1 MTKLRELEKRLK
13 DEPDNLGLRVT
24 LAGALIEA
32 GRRADAVELYRS
44 VAVAYRDAGRAQ
56 QAITVC
62 RSVLELA
69 PDDPACQALLAT
81 LTADAVPERLT
92 PMPGQ
97 REPQVRLTPPTL
109 RPPSEDDSDGV
120 PRRSSYDLTPLPAPL
135 PYHVA
140 DPSVATQLR
149 REDLPPSLRAELGPA
164 PEIEGIAAAA
174 RQISASLIAASRQ
187 ADEAAEAI
195 ASLVGDHPS
204 IDDGL
209 EPSALPDADEDEE
222 ADDDDD
228 DDDLGEATMDADEL
242 AHVRFDATPDAIA
255 HAIRGSATA
264 ELSDEDL
271 ESIDDVAEA
280 SAVGAELIEDA
291 ARLSERELGT
301 RVERDEQVPED
312 EIGTR
317 VGGPGAVSVDEDLGA
332 TVNASEQGD
341 DQGDDDLTLPP
352 RLFSEAPR
360 TVEDELT
367 SPRDLPAGVQAP
379 RPRLDAR
386 SRPTMP
392 LRDHAPA
399 EATLR
404 PRLPLPDPQAVPR
417 PMGIAARDS
426 DPHGRP
432 TLSSRELAAGAR
444 PTIPLREP
452 PERLQAALPAFAP
465 DEPSRRIRPP
475 SIAPPTA
482 ATGPLAS
489 VLFAPIPPRN
499 RGAVLQRFQRRL
511 ASVGTTVI
519 RRGETGHGLV
529 LVVRGRLD
537 VHAERS
543 DGARVSLDAIGPGDH
558 VGEIGLIAHAPAA
571 SYVVAAVDSELLV
584 LPAAAFYDVTKAC
597 PALWAQLAN
606 VAERRSRD
614 HARRLQA

>member
-13 DEPDNLGLRVT
+13 DEPDNLGLRVM
-24 LAGALIEA
+24 LAGALLEA

-62 RSVLELA
+62 RSLLELA
-69 PDDPACQALLAT
+69 PDDAACQALLAS
-81 LTADAVPERLT
+81 LTELPERLT

-97 REPQVRLTPPTL
+97 REPRVRLTPPTL

-140 DPSVATQLR
+140 DPSVATPLR
-149 REDLPPSLRAELGPA
+149 REDLPPSLRAELGPV

-187 ADEAAEAI
+187 AEEAAEAAAAV

-204 IDDGL
+204 IDDAL
-209 EPSALPDADEDEE
+209 EPRALPDAEEDDEDE
-222 ADDDDD
+222 DDV
-228 DDDLGEATMDADEL
+228 GEATIDAEEL

-264 ELSDEDL
+264 ELADEDL
-271 ESIDDVAEA
+271 ESMDDVAEA
-280 SAVGAELIEDA
+280 SAVGAELIDDTA
-291 ARLSERELGT
+291 AADPLELSRLSERELDPPVG
-301 RVERDEQVPED
+301 EPPPSED

-317 VGGPGAVSVDEDLGA
+317 VGGPGA
-332 TVNASEQGD
+332 D
-341 DQGDDDLTLPP
+341 DQGDEDLTLPP
-352 RLFSEAPR
+352 RAFPAVPR
-360 TVEDELT
+360 TVEDEVT
-367 SPRDLPAGVQAP
+367 SPRDLPAGVSP
-379 RPRLDAR
+379 RARLDSRA
-386 SRPTMP
+386 RPTMP
-392 LRDHAPA
+392 LREPAPA
-399 EATLR
+399 EPTPR

-417 PMGIAARDS
+417 PVPGLRSTARDP

-465 DEPSRRIRPP
+465 DDSSRRLRPP
-475 SIAPPTA
+475 SIAPPTQA
-482 ATGPLAS
+482 SGPLAS

-511 ASVGTTVI
+511 AAVGTTVI

-543 DGARVSLDAIGPGDH
+543 DGARVSLDQIGPGDH

-584 LPAAAFYDVTKAC
+584 LPAADFYDVTKAC